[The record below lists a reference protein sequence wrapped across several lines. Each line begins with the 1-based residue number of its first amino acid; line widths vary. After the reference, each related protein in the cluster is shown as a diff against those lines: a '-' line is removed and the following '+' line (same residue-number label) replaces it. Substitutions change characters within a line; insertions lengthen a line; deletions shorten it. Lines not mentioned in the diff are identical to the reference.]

1 MTVHP
6 AFMVS
11 HFRFFSGKII
21 SDSACFVNKSRAISR
36 MAQEL
41 RLISCDART
50 TGAEGE
56 KMKKW
61 LHNVKSWIASLTSNR
76 TEAAAWQET
85 AAMVYDGDI
94 YAVLLRDR
102 AARRLT
108 QSADHRPDYRR
119 DASWPFIR

>member
-1 MTVHP
+1 M
-6 AFMVS
+6 
-11 HFRFFSGKII
+11 
-21 SDSACFVNKSRAISR
+21 
-36 MAQEL
+36 
-41 RLISCDART
+41 
-50 TGAEGE
+50 
-56 KMKKW
+56 
-61 LHNVKSWIASLTSNR
+61 SWIASLTSNR

-108 QSADHRPDYRR
+108 QSADHRPDSRR